1 MGLFFLMFLINFMEF
16 VSAAFFRLLE
26 FSELEMD
33 TVTAL
38 GLSGCRALRMDCGVE
53 ACSECS
59 DISSVCKR

>member
-16 VSAAFFRLLE
+16 VSATFFRLLE
-26 FSELEMD
+26 FSQLQMD

-38 GLSGCRALRMDCGVE
+38 GLSGYRALRMDCEVE
-53 ACSECS
+53 TCECS